1 MKIFSNF
8 DTQLSKRLY
17 HEAVNKYWR
26 NHVLYIHRDAIY
38 LLVKLFFPVLTWLVL
53 SSLFFRLYYGLLW
66 TKSVISDEVWFLV
79 WWVVIAMTLY
89 ITYFIG
95 KNFVNYY
102 MDFVIVTPDQL
113 TAFDQEWIL
122 KRMTRSLELRKI
134 KTINV
139 VSHGWLS
146 SLFNFWSIIFLAE
159 GDISNGDVTLSYIS
173 NPVQLRERIIVLVEI
188 NNKFNV
194 NDD

>member
-1 MKIFSNF
+1 
-8 DTQLSKRLY
+8 
-17 HEAVNKYWR
+17 
-26 NHVLYIHRDAIY
+26 
-38 LLVKLFFPVLTWLVL
+38 
-53 SSLFFRLYYGLLW
+53 
-66 TKSVISDEVWFLV
+66 
-79 WWVVIAMTLY
+79 
-89 ITYFIG
+89 
-95 KNFVNYY
+95 

-159 GDISNGDVTLSYIS
+159 WDISNGDVTLSYIS
-173 NPVQLRERIIVLVEI
+173 NPVKLRERIIALVEL
-188 NNKFNV
+188 NNKSNA
-194 NDD
+194 DDD

>member
-8 DTQLSKRLY
+8 DTKLSQRLY

-26 NHVLYIHRDAIY
+26 NHVLYIHRGAVY
-38 LLVKLFFPVLTWLVL
+38 LLIKLFLPVLTWMFL
-53 SSLFFRLYYGLLW
+53 SSLFFRLYYGVLW
-66 TKSVISDEVWFLV
+66 TKSVISDEVWFVV
-79 WWVVIAMTLY
+79 WWIVISMTFY
-89 ITYFIG
+89 ITYFTW

-113 TAFDQEWIL
+113 TAFDQEWII

-139 VSHGWLS
+139 VSHGRLS

-159 GDISNGDVTLSYIS
+159 WDISNGDVTLSYIS
-173 NPVQLRERIIVLVEI
+173 NPVKLRERIIELVEL
-188 NNKFNV
+188 NNKSNA
-194 NDD
+194 DDD

>member
-1 MKIFSNF
+1 MKILSNF
-8 DTQLSKRLY
+8 DTKLSQRLY

-26 NHVLYIHRDAIY
+26 NHVLYIHRDAVY
-38 LLVKLFFPVLTWLVL
+38 LLIKLFFPVLTWLLL
-53 SSLFFRLYYGLLW
+53 SSLFFRFYYSIIW
-66 TKSVISDEVWFLV
+66 TKSVLSDEIWFMVWG
-79 WWVVIAMTLY
+79 IIISMTIY
-89 ITYFIG
+89 ITYFVW

-122 KRMTRSLELRKI
+122 KRTTRSLELRKI

-146 SLFNFWSIIFLAE
+146 SVFNFWSIIFLAE
-159 GDISNGDVTLSYIS
+159 WDISNGDVTLSYIS
-173 NPVQLRERIIVLVEI
+173 NPVKLRERIIVLVEI
-188 NNKFNV
+188 QNKGNA
-194 NDD
+194 DDD